1 MWRSVAVSIDSVS
14 KRFRLN
20 SGKPRS
26 VKERVIHP
34 GRRKIEDFW
43 ALRDISFDIDEG
55 ETLGLLGHNG
65 SGKSTLLKLVGGI
78 MQPTT
83 GLIRVRGRLA
93 SLLELGAGFHPEL
106 TGRENVYM
114 NAAVLGLKRVDIEK
128 RFDDIVEFAEL
139 ERFIDQQVKHYSS
152 GMYVRLGFA
161 VAVNVDP
168 DVLLVDEVLAVG
180 DETFQRKCLDR
191 VHQFQDEGRTIVVV
205 SHSAD
210 LMRRICTRVGVLDHG
225 DLVALAQPGEAIRT
239 FRERLH
245 AEEVERRERLESR
258 GLAGDAHTAHG
269 FTQEERKSLEVRI
282 TSVELDHPGQ
292 RRPPVSAPGRAT
304 LGAGELRVRASHRRR
319 GVRLRRVR
327 PRRRPPSLRGE
338 HRDARRADPVRGGRG
353 RGRVRH
359 RVGAAA
365 RRHVPDHA
373 RDPQPRRRHRLRL
386 ERAASLV
393 RSDEPREDDRHGRAA
408 GEGEGDRLTAADG
421 EVDLDVVI
429 AEIYDAVAQRRA
441 SGELPADLEAE
452 LDAEFAEL
460 RAERGDR

>member
-1 MWRSVAVSIDSVS
+1 MASVAVSIDSVS
-14 KRFRLN
+14 KRFRLS

-34 GRRKIEDFW
+34 GRQKVEDFW

-55 ETLGLLGHNG
+55 ETIGLLGHNG

-78 MQPTT
+78 MKPTT
-83 GLIRVRGRLA
+83 GMIRVRGRLA

-114 NAAVLGLKRVDIEK
+114 NAAVLGLKRTDIDA

-225 DLVALAQPGEAIRT
+225 DLVALGPAGEAIRT

-245 AEEVERRERLESR
+245 AEEVERRERLENR
-258 GLAGDAHTAHG
+258 GLAGDDHTAHG
-269 FTQEERKSLEVRI
+269 FTQEERRSLEIRI
-282 TSVELDHPGQ
+282 TSVEIDHPG
-292 RRPPVSAPGRAT
+292 RAVRPYLLPGEPLSVRVSYESQKRIEDVVFGIAVYDLADGRHLYGANTEMLGAPIPFVD
-304 LGAGELRVRASHRRR
+304 GAGEVVFDIASVPLLDGTYPITLGIHSHDDGIVYDWSEQRHWFEVMNPEKTT
-319 GVRLRRVR
+319 GTVAL
-327 PRRRPPSLRGE
+327 
-338 HRDARRADPVRGGRG
+338 PVKVKVTG
-353 RGRVRH
+353 
-359 RVGAAA
+359 
-365 RRHVPDHA
+365 
-373 RDPQPRRRHRLRL
+373 
-386 ERAASLV
+386 
-393 RSDEPREDDRHGRAA
+393 
-408 GEGEGDRLTAADG
+408 
-421 EVDLDVVI
+421 
-429 AEIYDAVAQRRA
+429 
-441 SGELPADLEAE
+441 
-452 LDAEFAEL
+452 
-460 RAERGDR
+460 